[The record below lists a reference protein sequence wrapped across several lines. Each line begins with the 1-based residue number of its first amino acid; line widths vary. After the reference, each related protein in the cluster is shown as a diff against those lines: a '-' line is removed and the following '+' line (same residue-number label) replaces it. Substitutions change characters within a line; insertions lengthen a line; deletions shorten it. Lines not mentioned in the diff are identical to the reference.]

1 MHHVRMIL
9 IEKSF
14 RMMLKD
20 FEKARRYYGN
30 LAANDGSLMSF
41 VQCPFYE

>member
-1 MHHVRMIL
+1 MIL
-9 IEKSF
+9 IEIRF
-14 RMMLKD
+14 RMMLKR
-20 FEKARRYYGN
+20 FEKSRRYYGN